1 MIKILEN
8 LKFVIL
14 LVFFI
19 TNSQN
24 EKSVYDYNLA
34 FGHGFYKNDGSET
47 RSASGKPGHSYWQN
61 SADYFIKVT
70 LDDKL
75 KKISGSE
82 TITYTNNSPD
92 ELDFLWFQL
101 DQNLF
106 KKDSRGNAI
115 IPLTG
120 SRNGAKGQDFD
131 GGYNISSV
139 KLSYENEKKKI
150 SKKTIFLDPVSVTG
164 YQIYDTRMK
173 VNLNRPIRPRG
184 GKIKIEIDW
193 SFISPDYGSDRM
205 GVLETK
211 NGRIFNLAQWYPRI
225 CVYDDILGWNT
236 LPYLGAG
243 EFYLEYG
250 TFDIHIN
257 VPSDHIVVCSG
268 GLLNPEE
275 VYTKNQIQLLEK
287 AAKSDETVIIR
298 GADEINDPY
307 SRPSENDR
315 ITWKFKIE
323 NSRDVAWSSSTS
335 FILDAARINLPS
347 GKKSIAMSVYPVES
361 NSMDS
366 WARSTEYTK
375 ASIEHYSN
383 KWTEYPYPAAIN
395 VAGNQGGMEYPGIV
409 FCDWERKNE
418 SLWGVTDHEFG
429 HIWFPMIV
437 GSNERLHAWM
447 DEGFNTFINELSTDE
462 FNDGE
467 YKEPKRNMHR
477 FSSYLLREKAEP
489 IATPPDNMKEINL
502 GLLAYYKPSE
512 GLILLREQVLGEKRF
527 DEAFK
532 EYIKR
537 WSYKHPTPDDFYRTI
552 ENVAGE
558 ELNWFW
564 RGWFINN
571 WKLDQAITRVKYVNG
586 DPSQGSIVTIENMQQ
601 MPMPVIIEFT
611 TESGAKSRHKLPVEI
626 WKRNKKWTFKYD
638 SDEPLKRVKI
648 DPDFV
653 LPDVNSSN
661 NTWTPEIG
669 ATNAENLSA
678 YVGEYSSSMIPVV
691 IKMVVE
697 NNELVAVVDGQPNLY
712 LTNDGDGKFLFEEAD
727 LEIQFSEEKS
737 SFEMSVSG
745 QIFEFKRK

>member
-323 NSRDVAWSSSTS
+323 NSRDVAWSSSSS